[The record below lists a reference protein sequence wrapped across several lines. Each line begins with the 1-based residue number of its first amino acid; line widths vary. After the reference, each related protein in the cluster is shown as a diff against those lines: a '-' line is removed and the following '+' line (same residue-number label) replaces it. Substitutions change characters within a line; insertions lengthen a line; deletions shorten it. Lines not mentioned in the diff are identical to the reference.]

1 MTTHIDSEYQASAIE
16 PQVQQDWESRK
27 AFKVADTVE
36 GPRRYIL
43 SMFPYPSGKLH
54 MGHVRNYTIGDVI
67 SRFHTLKGET
77 VLQPMGWD
85 AFGLPAE
92 NAAIAHQVA
101 PAKWT
106 FENIAYM
113 RDQLKKLG
121 LAVDWDREFATCTPE
136 YYRWE
141 QWLFVQLY
149 KKGLIYRKL
158 STVNWDPVD
167 QTVLANEQVEN
178 GRGWRSGA
186 LVEKRDIPM
195 YYFRITDYAQEL
207 LDDLDTLKDGWPQQV
222 LTMQRNWIG
231 RSQGMEITFPSA
243 NTEVYADGLTVFT
256 TRADTL
262 MGVTYVAVAAEHP
275 MALKAAETNPTLA
288 AFIEECRMGSVA
300 EADLATA
307 EKKGMATGL
316 SVEHPVTGKKIPV
329 WIANYVLMSYGSGAV
344 MAVPAHDERDFE
356 FANKYNLPIKQVIQI
371 DQPNAED
378 IKYLTELKLL
388 ALNKG
393 GDFHYEKFITIVKP
407 TSEILSNILKM
418 IEKNIFIKDNLNY
431 KIDHIV
437 DYLKKRIHKLSG
449 REVPYKKF
457 STTEWQEWYGSKE
470 GKLVNSGEFDGLDLQ
485 GAYNAFLAKL
495 EPTELANSK
504 VQFRLRDWG
513 VSRQRYWGCPIPMI
527 NCPSCGQ
534 VPVPEDQLPVVLP
547 TDVVPDGS
555 GNPLNKM
562 PEFYETKCPSCHGDA
577 RRETDTLDTFVES
590 SWYYARYAS
599 PDFTDGLVKP
609 EAAQTWLP
617 VNQYIG
623 GVEHAIL
630 HLLYARFFHKLM
642 RDEGV
647 VQGDEPFTNLL
658 TQGMVL
664 ADTFYREAE
673 SGKKTWFNP
682 ADIELEK
689 DDKGRVLSAK
699 YSGDGQEVVVGGQEK
714 MSKSKN
720 NGIDPQSI
728 IDQYGADTARVFMMF
743 AAPPDQSLE
752 WSDAGVEGANRFLK
766 RLWRLATGFLEK
778 GNNASNIDKA
788 ALSTAA
794 QDLRRKTHETIQKVG
809 DDIERRHAFN
819 TAIAAMM
826 ELLNAN
832 NKFEA
837 QDDNDAAVARESIT
851 TLLTLLAPFAPHLSQ
866 TLLAEFGIELEK
878 VLFPAV
884 DESALTRNTQ
894 TIVVQVNGKL
904 RGKLEVSVDASKDD
918 ILAQAKAL
926 PEVQQF
932 LTGPTKKEIVVPN
945 KLVNLVV

>member
-1 MTTHIDSEYQASAIE
+1 
-16 PQVQQDWESRK
+16 
-27 AFKVADTVE
+27 
-36 GPRRYIL
+36 
-43 SMFPYPSGKLH
+43 
-54 MGHVRNYTIGDVI
+54 
-67 SRFHTLKGET
+67 
-77 VLQPMGWD
+77 MGWD

-121 LAVDWDREFATCTPE
+121 LSVDWDREFATCTPE
-136 YYRWE
+136 YYHWE

-207 LDDLDTLKDGWPQQV
+207 LDDLDSLKDGWPQQV

-243 NTEVYADGLTVFT
+243 NPEVYADDLTVYT
-256 TRADTL
+256 TRGDTL

-275 MALKAAETNPTLA
+275 LALKAAETNPELA

-316 SVEHPVTGKKIPV
+316 SVKHPVTGEAVPV

-356 FANKYNLPIKQVIQI
+356 FANKYGLTIKQVIEAKG
-371 DQPNAED
+371 AED
-378 IKYLTELKLL
+378 T
-388 ALNKG
+388 
-393 GDFHYEKFITIVKP
+393 DFDATI
-407 TSEILSNILKM
+407 
-418 IEKNIFIKDNLNY
+418 
-431 KIDHIV
+431 
-437 DYLKKRIHKLSG
+437 
-449 REVPYKKF
+449 
-457 STTEWQEWYGSKE
+457 WQEWYGSKE
-470 GKLVNSGEFDGLDLQ
+470 GKLVNSGEFDGLDFQ
-485 GAYNAFLAKL
+485 AAFDAFIAKL
-495 EPTELANSK
+495 EPQKLANTK

-527 NCPSCGQ
+527 NCETCGQ
-534 VPVPEDQLPVVLP
+534 VPVPEEQLPVILP

-562 PEFYETKCPSCHGDA
+562 PEFYETKCPCCGADA

-599 PDFTDGLVKP
+599 PDFTGGMVKP
-609 EAAQTWLP
+609 EAAQSWLP

-647 VQGDEPFTNLL
+647 VQGNEPFTNLL

-689 DDKGRVLSAK
+689 DEKGRVLSAK
-699 YSGDGQEVVVGGQEK
+699 YKGDGQEVVVGGQEK

-720 NGIDPQSI
+720 NGIDPQAI

-766 RLWRLATGFLEK
+766 RVWRLATGFLEQ
-778 GNNASNIDKA
+778 GTSTTTIDKA
-788 ALSTAA
+788 NLSKDA

-809 DDIERRHAFN
+809 DDLERRHAFN

-837 QDDNDAAVARESIT
+837 KDDNDAAVARESIT

-866 TLLAEFGIELEK
+866 TLLTEFGIELTEA
-878 VLFPAV
+878 LFPVV

-904 RGKLEVSVDASKDD
+904 RGKLEVSVDASKDE
-918 ILAQAKAL
+918 ILAHAKAL

>member
-1 MTTHIDSEYQASAIE
+1 MTNPHIDPEYQASAIE
-16 PQVQQDWESRK
+16 PNVQQDWETRK

-67 SRFHTLKGET
+67 SRFHRLKGET

-121 LAVDWDREFATCTPE
+121 LSVDWDREFATCTPE
-136 YYRWE
+136 YYHWE

-243 NTEVYADGLTVFT
+243 NTDVYADGLTVYT

-275 MALKAAETNPTLA
+275 MALKAAESNPELA

-316 SVEHPVTGKKIPV
+316 SVRHPVTGEEVPV

-356 FANKYNLPIKQVIQI
+356 FANKYNLPIKQVI
-371 DQPNAED
+371 DA
-378 IKYLTELKLL
+378 
-388 ALNKG
+388 KG
-393 GDFHYEKFITIVKP
+393 AD
-407 TSEILSNILKM
+407 
-418 IEKNIFIKDNLNY
+418 DA
-431 KIDHIV
+431 
-437 DYLKKRIHKLSG
+437 DYSA
-449 REVPYKKF
+449 
-457 STTEWQEWYGSKE
+457 TEWQEWYGSKE
-470 GKLVNSGEFDGLDLQ
+470 GKLVNSAEFDGLDFQ
-485 GAYNAFLAKL
+485 AAFDAFLAKL
-495 EPTELANSK
+495 EPQQLANSK

-527 NCPSCGQ
+527 NCDKCGQ
-534 VPVPEDQLPVVLP
+534 VPVPEEQLPVVLP

-562 PEFYETKCPSCHGDA
+562 PEFYETKCPCCGGDA

-599 PDFTDGLVKP
+599 PDFTGGMVKP
-609 EAAQTWLP
+609 EAAQSWLP

-647 VQGDEPFTNLL
+647 VQGNEPFTNLL

-689 DDKGRVLSAK
+689 DEKGRVLSAK
-699 YSGDGQEVVVGGQEK
+699 YKGDGQEVVVGGQEK

-720 NGIDPQSI
+720 NGIDPQAI

-752 WSDAGVEGANRFLK
+752 WSDAGVEGSNRFLK
-766 RLWRLATGFLEK
+766 RVWRLTTGFLEK
-778 GNNASNIDKA
+778 GNNASAIDTAK
-788 ALSTAA
+788 LSQDA

-819 TAIAAMM
+819 TAIAALM

-832 NKFEA
+832 NKFDA
-837 QDDNDAAVARESIT
+837 KDDNDIAVARESII

-866 TLLAEFGIELEK
+866 TLLAQFDIDLTT

>member
-1 MTTHIDSEYQASAIE
+1 MTTHIDPEYQASAIE
-16 PQVQQDWESRK
+16 PQVQNDWESRK

-36 GPRRYIL
+36 GPHRYIL

-67 SRFHTLKGET
+67 SRFHRLKGET

-136 YYRWE
+136 YYHWE

-207 LDDLDTLKDGWPQQV
+207 LDDLETLKDGWPQQV

-243 NTEVYADGLTVFT
+243 NPEVYAEGLTVFT

-262 MGVTYVAVAAEHP
+262 MGATYVAVAAEHP
-275 MALKAAETNPTLA
+275 MALKAAENNAQLK

-316 SVEHPVTGKKIPV
+316 FVKHPVTGKELPV

-344 MAVPAHDERDFE
+344 MAVPSHDERDFE
-356 FANKYNLPIKQVIQI
+356 FANKFQLPILQVI
-371 DQPNAED
+371 DA
-378 IKYLTELKLL
+378 
-388 ALNKG
+388 KG
-393 GDFHYEKFITIVKP
+393 ADDADF
-407 TSEILSNILKM
+407 
-418 IEKNIFIKDNLNY
+418 D
-431 KIDHIV
+431 
-437 DYLKKRIHKLSG
+437 
-449 REVPYKKF
+449 
-457 STTEWQEWYGSKE
+457 TTQWQEWYGSKE
-470 GKLVNSGEFDGLDLQ
+470 GKLVNSGEFDGLDFQ
-485 GAYNAFLAKL
+485 AAFDAILAKL
-495 EPTELANSK
+495 EPQGLANVK

-527 NCPSCGQ
+527 NCEKCGQ
-534 VPVPEDQLPVVLP
+534 VPVPEDQLPVILP

-562 PEFYETKCPSCHGDA
+562 PEFYQTTCPCCGGEA

-599 PDFTDGLVKP
+599 PDFTGGMVKP

-647 VQGDEPFTNLL
+647 VQGNEPFTNLL

-673 SGKKTWFNP
+673 NGKKTWFNP

-689 DDKGRVLSAK
+689 DEKGRVLSAK
-699 YSGDGQEVVVGGQEK
+699 YTGDGQAVIVGGQEK

-720 NGIDPQSI
+720 NGIDPQAI

-766 RLWRLATGFLEK
+766 RVWRLAAGFLEK
-778 GNNASNIDKA
+778 GSNATAIDSSKLA
-788 ALSTAA
+788 TAA

-819 TAIAAMM
+819 TAIAALM
-826 ELLNAN
+826 ELLNAC

-837 QDDNDAAVARESIT
+837 QSEQDLAVEREAIV

-866 TLLAEFGIELEK
+866 TLLAEFGIELTAT
-878 VLFPAV
+878 LFPMV
-884 DESALTRNTQ
+884 DESALTRSTQ

-904 RGKLEVSVDASKDD
+904 RGKLDVAIDASKED
-918 ILAQAKAL
+918 ILALAKAL
-926 PEVQQF
+926 PEVQPF

>member
-1 MTTHIDSEYQASAIE
+1 MTTSHIDSEYQASAIE
-16 PQVQQDWESRK
+16 PQVQQDWDNRK
-27 AFKVADTVE
+27 VFKVADTVE
-36 GPRRYIL
+36 GKHRYIL

-67 SRFHTLKGET
+67 SRFYRLKGET

-121 LAVDWDREFATCTPE
+121 LSVDWDREFATCTPE
-136 YYRWE
+136 YYHWE

-231 RSQGMEITFPSA
+231 RSTGMEITFPSS
-243 NTEVYADGLTVFT
+243 NTEIYAEGLTVYT
-256 TRADTL
+256 TRGDTL
-262 MGVTYVAVAAEHP
+262 MGATYVAVAAEHP
-275 MALKAAETNPTLA
+275 MALKAAENNPELA

-316 SVEHPVTGKKIPV
+316 FVKHPVTGADLPV

-356 FANKYNLPIKQVIQI
+356 FANKFNLPIKQVI
-371 DQPNAED
+371 DAKGADDAE
-378 IKYLTELKLL
+378 YS
-388 ALNKG
+388 A
-393 GDFHYEKFITIVKP
+393 
-407 TSEILSNILKM
+407 
-418 IEKNIFIKDNLNY
+418 
-431 KIDHIV
+431 
-437 DYLKKRIHKLSG
+437 
-449 REVPYKKF
+449 
-457 STTEWQEWYGSKE
+457 TEWQEWYGSKE
-470 GKLVNSGEFDGLDLQ
+470 GKLVNSGEFDGLDFQ
-485 GAYNAFLAKL
+485 AAYDAFLAKL
-495 EPTELANSK
+495 EPQGLANAK

-527 NCPSCGQ
+527 NCNTCGQ

-562 PEFYETKCPSCHGDA
+562 PEFYETKCPNCGGDA

-599 PDFTDGLVKP
+599 PDFTGGMVKP
-609 EAAQTWLP
+609 EAAQNWLP

-647 VQGDEPFTNLL
+647 VQGNEPFTNLL

-673 SGKKTWFNP
+673 NGKKTWFNP
-682 ADIELEK
+682 ADIELER
-689 DDKGRVLSAK
+689 DEKGRILSAK
-699 YSGDGQEVVVGGQEK
+699 YSGDGQEVVIGGQEK

-720 NGIDPQSI
+720 NGIDPQAI

-766 RLWRLATGFLEK
+766 RVWRLAAGFLET
-778 GNNASNIDKA
+778 GNQTTVIDTA
-788 ALSTAA
+788 NLSKDA

-819 TAIAAMM
+819 TAIAALM
-826 ELLNAN
+826 ELLNAT

-837 QDDNDAAVARESIT
+837 KDDNDAAVAREAIT
-851 TLLTLLAPFAPHLSQ
+851 TLLILLAPFAPHLSQ
-866 TLLAEFGIELEK
+866 TLLTQFGMDLTTVEF
-878 VLFPAV
+878 PQV
-884 DESALTRNTQ
+884 DASALTRNTQ

-904 RGKLEVSVDASKDD
+904 RGKLDVAVDISKDD
-918 ILAQAKAL
+918 LLALAKAL

>member
-1 MTTHIDSEYQASAIE
+1 M
-16 PQVQQDWESRK
+16 
-27 AFKVADTVE
+27 
-36 GPRRYIL
+36 
-43 SMFPYPSGKLH
+43 
-54 MGHVRNYTIGDVI
+54 
-67 SRFHTLKGET
+67 
-77 VLQPMGWD
+77 
-85 AFGLPAE
+85 
-92 NAAIAHQVA
+92 
-101 PAKWT
+101 
-106 FENIAYM
+106 
-113 RDQLKKLG
+113 
-121 LAVDWDREFATCTPE
+121 
-136 YYRWE
+136 
-141 QWLFVQLY
+141 
-149 KKGLIYRKL
+149 
-158 STVNWDPVD
+158 NWDPVD

-231 RSQGMEITFPSA
+231 RSTGMEITFPSA
-243 NTEVYADGLTVFT
+243 NTEIYADDLTVYT

-275 MALKAAETNPTLA
+275 MALKAAENNPELA

-316 SVEHPVTGKKIPV
+316 FVKHPVTGEELPV

-356 FANKYNLPIKQVIQI
+356 FANKFNLPIKQVI
-371 DQPNAED
+371 DAKGADDAE
-378 IKYLTELKLL
+378 YS
-388 ALNKG
+388 A
-393 GDFHYEKFITIVKP
+393 
-407 TSEILSNILKM
+407 
-418 IEKNIFIKDNLNY
+418 
-431 KIDHIV
+431 
-437 DYLKKRIHKLSG
+437 
-449 REVPYKKF
+449 
-457 STTEWQEWYGSKE
+457 TEWQEWYGSKE
-470 GKLVNSGEFDGLDLQ
+470 GKLVNSGEFDGLEFQ
-485 GAYNAFLAKL
+485 AAFDALIAKL
-495 EPTELANSK
+495 EPQNLANAK

-527 NCPSCGQ
+527 NCNTCGQ

-562 PEFYETKCPSCHGDA
+562 PEFYETKCPSCGGDA

-599 PDFTDGLVKP
+599 PDFTGGMVKP
-609 EAAQTWLP
+609 EAAQNWLP

-647 VQGDEPFTNLL
+647 VQGNEPFTNLL

-682 ADIELEK
+682 ADIELER
-689 DDKGRVLSAK
+689 DEKGRILSAK
-699 YSGDGQEVVVGGQEK
+699 YSGDGQEVVIGGQEK

-720 NGIDPQSI
+720 NGIDPQAI

-766 RLWRLATGFLEK
+766 RVWRLAAGFLEN
-778 GNNASNIDKA
+778 GNQATAIDTA
-788 ALSTAA
+788 NLSKDA

-819 TAIAAMM
+819 TAIAALM
-826 ELLNAN
+826 ELLNAS

-837 QDDNDAAVARESIT
+837 KDDNDVAVAREAIT

-866 TLLAEFGIELEK
+866 TLLAQFGQDLTTTEF
-878 VLFPAV
+878 PQV

-904 RGKLEVSVDASKDD
+904 RGKLDVAVDISKDD
-918 ILAQAKAL
+918 LLALAKAL